1 MDRQTDRQTDRMA
14 GKRALTRYGVPEV
27 LFEPSKQAIQRGVN
41 SSSVPETVGGDTD
54 ILYPWL
60 NTRKIPQEELPREL
74 LGCTHKVG
82 DPLWSLPF
90 LHLQNFFQFCLY
102 SVHRSVVLVIENLS
116 RKWSHWLNM
125 PCNDL
130 VQIFK
135 FLSCRESSLSYNGFS
150 LRVDLHY

>member
-1 MDRQTDRQTDRMA
+1 MERQIDRQTERQRQMDRQTDRMA

-102 SVHRSVVLVIENLS
+102 SVHRSVVLVIKNLS
-116 RKWSHWLNM
+116 RK
-125 PCNDL
+125 
-130 VQIFK
+130 
-135 FLSCRESSLSYNGFS
+135 
-150 LRVDLHY
+150 